1 VQLINDLHDYS
12 FFQRLAQN
20 KQSNQARA
28 YLGTSTST
36 LQRPHNAKRRRV
48 VRRLRVGGQIIMEN
62 LKSTVQQVLENNS
75 SRCLDNEEERAIVMS
90 AIVEKIKQ
98 LLSEDK

>member
-1 VQLINDLHDYS
+1 
-12 FFQRLAQN
+12 
-20 KQSNQARA
+20 
-28 YLGTSTST
+28 
-36 LQRPHNAKRRRV
+36 
-48 VRRLRVGGQIIMEN
+48 MEN